1 MRYGFHPHFET
12 ARQLQREAWDAEI
25 ARIIESTNGD
35 GSRRVGRRVLEDG
48 TIIDYVVEE

>member
-1 MRYGFHPHFET
+1 MRYGFHPYYESPR
-12 ARQLQREAWDAEI
+12 ARDRQAWDAEI

-48 TIIDYVVEE
+48 TVIDYVVEE

>member
-1 MRYGFHPHFET
+1 MRYGFHPHYDT

-25 ARIIESTNGD
+25 ARLIESTNGD

-48 TIIDYVVEE
+48 TIIDYEMEG